1 MGLFGAKPLP
11 TTSYGYQPPPGAT
24 AHGWICTNWDCRV
37 SEHEPVR
44 RWPKPCTRCGSLT
57 DPLFDEPWAHEAE
70 GMELQWLLREHPDR
84 GGGFYNDQWEVWQF
98 KDAVRRSDAAGVDQA
113 RGRARSYAADR
124 LADKWWEPG
133 SVFFH
138 FVWIGLE
145 AGDLDGA
152 AEDLIYWISISS
164 ADDVENNNTNRTNC
178 RNVID
183 MAARFQSTPG
193 GSAHRLAP
201 QIRQGCVK
209 LAEGAYPVLNREQ
222 QTAVTRMARM

>member
-1 MGLFGAKPLP
+1 MGLFGTKPLP

-24 AHGWICTNWDCRV
+24 AHGWTCTNSDCHV

-44 RWPKPCTRCGSLT
+44 RWPRPCPQCGSVT

-98 KDAVRRSDAAGVDQA
+98 KDAVRRRDAAGVDQA
-113 RGRARSYAADR
+113 RARARSYAADR
-124 LADKWWEPG
+124 LADKWWGP
-133 SVFFH
+133 SNVFFH

-145 AGDLDGA
+145 ARDLDGA
-152 AEDLIYWISISS
+152 AQDLIYWISISS
-164 ADDVENNNTNRTNC
+164 ADDVENNNANRTNC

-183 MAARFQSTPG
+183 MAARFHATSG
-193 GSAHRLAP
+193 GSQHRLAL

-209 LAEGAYPVLNREQ
+209 LAEGAYPTLNRDQ
-222 QTAVTRMARM
+222 QNAVTRMARM